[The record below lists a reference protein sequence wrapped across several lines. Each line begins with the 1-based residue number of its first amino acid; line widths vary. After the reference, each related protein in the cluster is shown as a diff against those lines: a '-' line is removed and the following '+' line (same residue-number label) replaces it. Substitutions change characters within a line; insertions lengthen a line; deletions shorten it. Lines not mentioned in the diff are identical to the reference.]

1 VADQFDIVLAFGGV
15 EMTVRMVNAMTRAIC
30 WTAGVV
36 EGFMNGLIGVRGERK
51 GPFDELRAALMGRHR
66 QQILR
71 ALGAPPT
78 ASVGFGVSIVTGGAP
93 PTYWQASTWYYP
105 FDQGQRQ
112 AIAIRFV
119 GDRAR
124 EVEFIGE
131 AE

>member
-1 VADQFDIVLAFGGV
+1 
-15 EMTVRMVNAMTRAIC
+15 MTVLMVNAVTRAIF

-36 EGFMNGLIGVRGERK
+36 EGFMNGLIGARTGRK
-51 GPFDELRAALMGRHR
+51 GPFGELRAALMGRHR
-66 QQILR
+66 KQILR

-105 FDQGQRQ
+105 FDRGQRQ

-119 GDRAR
+119 RDRAR
-124 EVEFIGE
+124 EVDFIGG